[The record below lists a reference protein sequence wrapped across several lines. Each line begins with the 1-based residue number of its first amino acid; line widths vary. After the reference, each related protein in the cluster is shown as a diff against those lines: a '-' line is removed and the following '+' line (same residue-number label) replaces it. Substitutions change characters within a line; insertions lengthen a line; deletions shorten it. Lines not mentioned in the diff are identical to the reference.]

1 MKLLSNLLSQR
12 REWKMM
18 LLERQVH
25 TRRWWAFP
33 DTGNCLWKLPRA
45 HQNCKFL
52 FSSFAAPPPPN
63 LPVADRRERAKGR
76 IWQEAAGSLHQTEHP
91 GSVCPGHT
99 FAGSRLD
106 SVSFSS
112 RTGRKPQTPV
122 PPEQISVLF
131 WVALP
136 LRLRRQLR
144 VPAPENHTS
153 HGPAPP
159 L

>member
-52 FSSFAAPPPPN
+52 FSSFAAPPPPICQW
-63 LPVADRRERAKGR
+63 LTGGSEPRGESGRRQQGPCIRQNTQAQCAPDTHSQAAALTLSHSVPG
-76 IWQEAAGSLHQTEHP
+76 QEGSHRRQFPQSRYLCFSGSL
-91 GSVCPGHT
+91 
-99 FAGSRLD
+99 FL
-106 SVSFSS
+106 
-112 RTGRKPQTPV
+112 
-122 PPEQISVLF
+122 
-131 WVALP
+131 
-136 LRLRRQLR
+136 
-144 VPAPENHTS
+144 
-153 HGPAPP
+153 
-159 L
+159 